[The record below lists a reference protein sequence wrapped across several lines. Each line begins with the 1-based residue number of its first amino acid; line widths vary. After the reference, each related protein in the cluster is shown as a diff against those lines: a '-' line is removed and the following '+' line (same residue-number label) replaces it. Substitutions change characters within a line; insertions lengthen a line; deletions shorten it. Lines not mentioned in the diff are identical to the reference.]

1 MIISVYRYK
10 VNSAEKKSPALAGHA
25 WRRERDLRRHA
36 VPSPFRETRRVRI
49 PLSSKKPC
57 VSKAHMAE
65 REGFEDFSK
74 SGNVEKS
81 RKE

>member
-1 MIISVYRYK
+1 LFVFFNIAVFKIPIKRK
-10 VNSAEKKSPALAGHA
+10 TRWNSNGL
-25 WRRERDLRRHA
+25 
-36 VPSPFRETRRVRI
+36 
-49 PLSSKKPC
+49 
-57 VSKAHMAE
+57 MAE

>member
-1 MIISVYRYK
+1 VKTLSLLKQPRISGAY
-10 VNSAEKKSPALAGHA
+10 L
-25 WRRERDLRRHA
+25 
-36 VPSPFRETRRVRI
+36 
-49 PLSSKKPC
+49 
-57 VSKAHMAE
+57 AE

>member
-1 MIISVYRYK
+1 MIDGV
-10 VNSAEKKSPALAGHA
+10 L
-25 WRRERDLRRHA
+25 
-36 VPSPFRETRRVRI
+36 
-49 PLSSKKPC
+49 KKPC
-57 VSKAHMAE
+57 ACKARLAE

>member
-1 MIISVYRYK
+1 V
-10 VNSAEKKSPALAGHA
+10 
-25 WRRERDLRRHA
+25 LR
-36 VPSPFRETRRVRI
+36 TDG
-49 PLSSKKPC
+49 PLLRP
-57 VSKAHMAE
+57 VAE